1 VYDLLTKQNVTEV
14 SLGKLKAALI
24 LTFVTGFVLGY
35 RVKEWRIKWMKWRR
49 NRLAAKLVETLK
61 KLEVLIISW

>member
-1 VYDLLTKQNVTEV
+1 VTEV
-14 SLGKLKAALI
+14 SSGKFNVALI

-35 RVKEWRIKWMKWRR
+35 KAKEWRIKCMKWRR
-49 NRLAAKLVETLK
+49 NRLSAKLVETQK